1 MADNTKINEAKR
13 ILTETEE
20 RRFISFADA
29 APEAIIT
36 GSDRGLITYWNA
48 GAQRIFGYSEK
59 EMINRHI
66 TALMPE
72 RLRAAHTEGIK
83 RVVNTGKSK
92 LGGQTVELVALNKDE
107 TEFPIELSLAKWE
120 AKGRLNFGAVIRD
133 ISERKQA
140 EETIQHLADYDI
152 LTELPN
158 RRLFS
163 HLLDKAQAQMK
174 RADKLLALL
183 YLDLDG
189 FKQVN
194 DTFGHDIGDYL
205 LTATASRIS
214 KQIRESDVAARVGG
228 DEFNIALIDIGKREN
243 AARIARAILEALAK
257 PFRLKNIE
265 GIRISASIGI
275 AIYSADSR
283 KIETLAIK
291 ADAAMRHAKQN
302 GGNTFTFFDKNV
314 DLAA

>member
-1 MADNTKINEAKR
+1 
-13 ILTETEE
+13 
-20 RRFISFADA
+20 
-29 APEAIIT
+29 
-36 GSDRGLITYWNA
+36 
-48 GAQRIFGYSEK
+48 
-59 EMINRHI
+59 
-66 TALMPE
+66 MPE

-107 TEFPIELSLAKWE
+107 TEFPIELSLAKRE

-291 ADAAMRHAKQN
+291 ANAAMRHAKQN